1 MGDSTFFLTAGP
13 YYDLTVAD
21 TAVVKIEGDSWLGR
35 KQVSVASGA
44 TLNVNG
50 GERRL
55 WDSNATV
62 AAGSTVY
69 LDDDGSSATEGD
81 TVYRM
86 PFDGYVF
93 SLDCYADGSPGGSD
107 TFTYT
112 VRVSAVDTALVGTI
126 TGAGTSVRAYP
137 ATAIFAT
144 KGSAVTIKLV
154 TSATASARRHTGN
167 LHILGV

>member
-1 MGDSTFFLTAGP
+1 
-13 YYDLTVAD
+13 
-21 TAVVKIEGDSWLGR
+21 
-35 KQVSVASGA
+35 
-44 TLNVNG
+44 
-50 GERRL
+50 
-55 WDSNATV
+55 
-62 AAGSTVY
+62 
-69 LDDDGSSATEGD
+69 
-81 TVYRM
+81 M
-86 PFDGYVF
+86 PRNFDGYIF
-93 SLDCYADGSPGGSD
+93 SLDAYADGSPGGSD